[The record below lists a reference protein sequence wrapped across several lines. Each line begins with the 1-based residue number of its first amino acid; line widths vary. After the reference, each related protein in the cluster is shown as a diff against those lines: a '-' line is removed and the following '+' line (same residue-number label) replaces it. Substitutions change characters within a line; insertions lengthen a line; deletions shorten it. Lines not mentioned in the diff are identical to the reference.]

1 MFLFFCLF
9 FPRKMNGT
17 GEYGRLLTLKTFT
30 LDRRFISKLFLFFS
44 TGTGSCVDSLS
55 YNRGA
60 TFSTKDKDSDSNSA
74 GNCAVNH
81 QGAWWYNFCTQ
92 TNLNGLYSPIA
103 GYKITGIYWY
113 RRPPNTI
120 VLLKRAEMMLELV
133 K

>member
-1 MFLFFCLF
+1 MPGL
-9 FPRKMNGT
+9 
-17 GEYGRLLTLKTFT
+17 LLTLKTFT
-30 LDRRFISKLFLFFS
+30 LNRHFVLKLFLFFS
-44 TGTGSCVDSLS
+44 AGTASCVDSLS